1 MVGETMVGTWLLDKT
16 GSVPS
21 SSARGAALDRY
32 ICFFPTSPSLIW
44 NTPTLKEEKKKEGKN
59 RLVIPPTTRKPE
71 QLSSSPT
78 FQYSNERERAKVE
91 AMALRPKE
99 E

>member
-1 MVGETMVGTWLLDKT
+1 MKRWLGRGCWTKQEAFPHLLL
-16 GSVPS
+16 VVLPS
-21 SSARGAALDRY
+21 IDTFVFSHIALFDLEYTDFEGRE
-32 ICFFPTSPSLIW
+32 
-44 NTPTLKEEKKKEGKN
+44 KEKKEGKN
-59 RLVIPPTTRKPE
+59 RLVTPTTTRKPE